1 MAEQDPVK
9 VKVVGSSP
17 TPGAKEYDANFR
29 LFLKIGS
36 SHRILW
42 LPIENSNKLLKLF
55 YRI

>member
-42 LPIENSNKLLKLF
+42 LPIKNSNKLLKLF
-55 YRI
+55 CRI